1 MFKLSEHGVQL
12 NNLISQSCHHFF
24 FFLLKQDMNDAHDHI
39 DLALNMSLGFH
50 VTNRFFHTDSSA
62 ATRVQRRLMIAL

>member
-1 MFKLSEHGVQL
+1 
-12 NNLISQSCHHFF
+12 
-24 FFLLKQDMNDAHDHI
+24 MNDAHDHI
-39 DLALNMSLGFH
+39 DLTLNMSLGFH